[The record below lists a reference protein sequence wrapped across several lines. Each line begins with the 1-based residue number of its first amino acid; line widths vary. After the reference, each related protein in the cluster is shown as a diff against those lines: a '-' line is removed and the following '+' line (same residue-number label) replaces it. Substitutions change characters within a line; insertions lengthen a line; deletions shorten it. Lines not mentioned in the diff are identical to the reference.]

1 MYCNEDE
8 NYIFVSKFAKIVLII
23 RVTNTWPE
31 RGASTVKRVKI
42 RNEDYLEKWVF
53 KLAPPQIIGPTS
65 HNNEAKVVVAEVVK
79 KYDLSRRHHRLNKS
93 CVVIPI
99 TPVVLQCDLAE
110 QD

>member
-8 NYIFVSKFAKIVLII
+8 NYIFVSKFANIVLII

-42 RNEDYLEKWVF
+42 RNEEYL
-53 KLAPPQIIGPTS
+53 GPTS
-65 HNNEAKVVVAEVVK
+65 HNNEAKVVVAKVVK
-79 KYDLSRRHHRLNKS
+79 KYDLSRRHHRLNNS

-99 TPVVLQCDLAE
+99 TPVALQCDLAQ